1 MSTIY
6 ENLRKHV
13 RSVSI
18 MNENVSKPDV
28 RKPLIETSTR
38 FEPLSF
44 LNDEN
49 QNESQYVEQ
58 KQNDETASK
67 KVMII
72 GNCHIRYIRTNN
84 FVQNCSVKILSAK
97 SCEEVGN
104 KIDEIDTDCDLIVLH
119 IFSNDVRNLD
129 HEKCVKVHDDL
140 ISKLQRQ
147 CQFAKIVISLPDT
160 SIYEK
165 IECCIVLVKYKYLTH
180 ARVQICENSSLNNF
194 GSPVKIIFARDEIH
208 LSEEGMTI
216 CITYIKFAIRRSL
229 KLENMCRRRS
239 VQTNYG
245 NSNQIQSEVP
255 PQMYPYQ
262 PGFMFPIPPNNM
274 TNMQPPGLKY
284 GDSQL
289 FQPNMYA
296 QAQHDFGIQYH
307 G

>member
-28 RKPLIETSTR
+28 RKPLIETSNR

-72 GNCHIRYIRTNN
+72 GNSHKRYIRTNN
-84 FVQNCSVKILSAK
+84 FVQNCNVKILSAK
-97 SCEEVGN
+97 SCEEVEN

-119 IFSNDVRNLD
+119 MFSNDVRNLD
-129 HEKCVKVHDDL
+129 PEKCVKVHDDL

-147 CQFAKIVISLPDT
+147 CQFAKIVIALLFHTVKDT

-165 IECCIVLVKYKYLTH
+165 IECCRVITVFTVFRLLTDFVCLYNYDFYFPFV
-180 ARVQICENSSLNNF
+180 RLF
-194 GSPVKIIFARDEIH
+194 GVR
-208 LSEEGMTI
+208 
-216 CITYIKFAIRRSL
+216 
-229 KLENMCRRRS
+229 
-239 VQTNYG
+239 
-245 NSNQIQSEVP
+245 
-255 PQMYPYQ
+255 
-262 PGFMFPIPPNNM
+262 
-274 TNMQPPGLKY
+274 
-284 GDSQL
+284 
-289 FQPNMYA
+289 
-296 QAQHDFGIQYH
+296 
-307 G
+307 